1 MRKIFGGHGYRL
13 RSKRAI
19 TEFEPMQEIL
29 INRKFV
35 ELFKILKFESLA
47 SSGGEAKML
56 ITDGQVEVNG
66 EVETRKRRKIV
77 AGDVIKVFGTEYRVG
92 TE

>member
-1 MRKIFGGHGYRL
+1 
-13 RSKRAI
+13 
-19 TEFEPMQEIL
+19 MQEIL
-29 INRKFV
+29 INREFV